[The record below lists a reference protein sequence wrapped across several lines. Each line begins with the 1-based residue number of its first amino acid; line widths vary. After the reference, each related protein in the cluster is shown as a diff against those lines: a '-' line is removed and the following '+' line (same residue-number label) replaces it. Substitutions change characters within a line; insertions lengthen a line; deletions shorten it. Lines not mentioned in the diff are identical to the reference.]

1 MMPTATKSP
10 RFRDRFRAA
19 LPPWARDLRDLL
31 GGDGEATAYTA
42 SFINYVG
49 SGTTAQSLLDRLIS
63 AGPPG
68 NVELKLGSILSPAI
82 DNFDI
87 VAETHG
93 LSGNTINTDTLAG
106 AYIFTVS

>member
-1 MMPTATKSP
+1 MPTATKSP

-19 LPPWARDLRDLL
+19 LPPWARDLRELL
-31 GGDGEATAYTA
+31 GDDEAATTYSA
-42 SFINYVG
+42 SLIAYVG
-49 SGTTAQSLLDRLIS
+49 SGTIAQSLLDRLIS

-87 VAETHG
+87 IAETHG
-93 LSGNTINTDTLAG
+93 LSGDNTNTDTLAG
-106 AYIFTVS
+106 AYIFTVT